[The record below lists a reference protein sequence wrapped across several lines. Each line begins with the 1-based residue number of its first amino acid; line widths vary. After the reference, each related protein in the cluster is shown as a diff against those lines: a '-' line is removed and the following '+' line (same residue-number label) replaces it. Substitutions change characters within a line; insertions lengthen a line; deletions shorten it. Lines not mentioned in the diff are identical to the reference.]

1 MSGIGEDAMRLWTG
15 VIGPLVLG
23 GRLAPIRP
31 IGPAKAIQLAEHGPG
46 VVAASDRTWI
56 DAVRVRRAR
65 LLSRVDTVDVP
76 DRAQWLMAAA
86 LNDLLQSTNPRLDG
100 VLSKNSGKLLAACKE
115 TLDGVE
121 PPRDVRQ
128 LLSRH
133 ATFARLL
140 ELERVDTML
149 TWWTGSAAFRGCAP
163 PARLLAWKRL
173 RRVQSTTER
182 APLTEMTEGSQLDE
196 GQFLE
201 AVGRLISLSPLT
213 DLATASRKAPA
224 FAWSA
229 AAIGVIITL
238 PGHALAMRALRS
250 KEPNAALA
258 ALRRAHA
265 RLAGTPFEPAVQSVV
280 DELAAHTAV
289 A

>member
-1 MSGIGEDAMRLWTG
+1 MPSVGEDALRLWNG

-23 GRLAPIRP
+23 GRLTPIRP
-31 IGPAKAIQLAEHGPG
+31 IGPARAIQIAEAREG
-46 VVAASDRTWI
+46 VTAADRTWV
-56 DAVRVRRAR
+56 DAMRVRRAR
-65 LLSRVDTVDVP
+65 LLSRIDTVDSL

-100 VLSKNSGKLLAACKE
+100 VFSRNSGRLLEACIE
-115 TLDGVE
+115 TLSFVE
-121 PPRDVRQ
+121 PPPDFRQ
-128 LLSRH
+128 LVSRH

-140 ELERVDTML
+140 ELERVDTMV
-149 TWWTGSAAFRGCAP
+149 TWWTGSAAFRGCPP

-173 RRVQSTTER
+173 RRVQAQNER
-182 APLTEMTEGSQLDE
+182 ASLLDMTQGSQLDQ
-196 GQFLE
+196 GRYLE
-201 AVGRLISLSPLT
+201 AVARLLVRSPLT
-213 DLATASRKAPA
+213 DLANASRKEPP

-229 AAIGVIITL
+229 ATIGLIMTL

-250 KEPNAALA
+250 RDPNAALA

-265 RLAGTPFEPAVQSVV
+265 PVAGTPFEPAVQSVI
-280 DELAAHTAV
+280 DDLAANAAV

>member
-1 MSGIGEDAMRLWTG
+1 MSGIAEDATRLWNG

-31 IGPAKAIQLAEHGPG
+31 IGPARAAQIAAAAPG
-46 VVAASDRTWI
+46 IIAAGDRTWI

-65 LLSRVDTVDVP
+65 LLSRVDTVDAP

-100 VLSKNSGKLLAACKE
+100 VLSKNSGKLLEACIE
-115 TLDGVE
+115 TLEGIG
-121 PPRDVRQ
+121 PPSTIRE

-140 ELERVDTML
+140 EVEREDTVV
-149 TWWTGSAAFRGCAP
+149 TWWTGSAAFRGCP
-163 PARLLAWKRL
+163 PPPRLLAWKKL
-173 RRVQSTTER
+173 RRVQSQTER
-182 APLTEMTEGSQLDE
+182 APLIGMTEGSQLEE
-196 GQFLE
+196 GRFLD
-201 AVGRLISLSPLT
+201 AVGRLLSLSPLT
-213 DLATASRKAPA
+213 DFATASRKTPP

-229 AAIGVIITL
+229 AAIGVIVTL
-238 PGHALAMRALRS
+238 PGHALALRALRS
-250 KEPNAALA
+250 KDPNSALA

-265 RLAGTPFEPAVQSVV
+265 ALGGTPFEPAVQSVV
-280 DELAAHTAV
+280 DELAAYAAV